1 MNYKELPQTWN
12 VGVALPAKVM
22 DNSYVTEAFAV
33 EESGRIVKKKKAMII
48 IDHGSKRAEA
58 NRMLE
63 EVVKL
68 VRSKSNHEYPIIE
81 PAHMELAEP
90 SLATA
95 FRRCVEQGA
104 NEVVVSLFFLSP
116 GRHSRQ
122 DIPRM
127 VAEAASAYPGLKFSI
142 SDPIGLD
149 GRLAEILLDR
159 AHQARDTS

>member
-1 MNYKELPQTWN
+1 
-12 VGVALPAKVM
+12 M
-22 DNSYVTEAFAV
+22 DNP
-33 EESGRIVKKKKAMII
+33 RKPRKRKKAMII

-63 EVVKL
+63 EVVRL
-68 VRSKSNHEYPIIE
+68 VRSNSNHAYSIIE
-81 PAHMELAEP
+81 PAHMELTEP
-90 SLATA
+90 SLQTA

-104 NEVVVSLFFLSP
+104 EEVVVSLFFLSP

-127 VAEAASAYPGLKFSI
+127 VEEAASAYPRLEFSI

-149 GRLAEILLDR
+149 VRLAEILLDR
-159 AHQARDTS
+159 AHEARKPS

>member
-1 MNYKELPQTWN
+1 MEKSSKT
-12 VGVALPAKVM
+12 GADK
-22 DNSYVTEAFAV
+22 
-33 EESGRIVKKKKAMII
+33 RAMII

-63 EVVKL
+63 EVVEL
-68 VRSKSNHEYPIIE
+68 VRSKSNQFYSIIE

-95 FRRCVEQGA
+95 FQRCVEQGA
-104 NEVVVSLFFLSP
+104 EEIVVSLFFLSP

-122 DIPRM
+122 DIPKM
-127 VAEAASAYPGLKFSI
+127 VEEAASAYPGLKYSI

-159 AHQARDTS
+159 AHEARDSS